1 MKRKRQALPC
11 APLSAKDLEGH
22 MRFDHTGERLVCGNE
37 GCDFTCAANEAVELE
52 TLWETLRET
61 LHEALREMPVEAPA
75 RLVCVAEG
83 CDYKTAVNASAE
95 REALCEQPPSEEEG
109 GELVDASSEP
119 DFETKL
125 SAAKEEAALAQ
136 RKLEKYKR
144 ALRKEKER
152 NVLLRA
158 ELAAAQAAVK
168 AKPVSAEANQ
178 GNGPATGEM
187 EAVAAA
193 HARELRIAQARLD
206 AAGSR
211 VVAMEA
217 RERAVAA
224 QARADA
230 AMADDYAA
238 EFNQLSRISLADTH
252 SLVKEI
258 AAQGGRKMHALMGV
272 SPMEAAAR
280 IKKQLIDTIGMIAA
294 RGHAQLLLAR
304 LSALAPIAAQPSAA
318 D

>member
-1 MKRKRQALPC
+1 MYHHQKKQRHST
-11 APLSAKDLEGH
+11 PLVLLF
-22 MRFDHTGERLVCGNE
+22 RPTGEE
-37 GCDFTCAANEAVELE
+37 
-52 TLWETLRET
+52 
-61 LHEALREMPVEAPA
+61 PPPS
-75 RLVCVAEG
+75 
-83 CDYKTAVNASAE
+83 VNASAE

-230 AMADDYAA
+230 AMADDYAGA
-238 EFNQLSRISLADTH
+238 GQ
-252 SLVKEI
+252 
-258 AAQGGRKMHALMGV
+258 
-272 SPMEAAAR
+272 
-280 IKKQLIDTIGMIAA
+280 
-294 RGHAQLLLAR
+294 
-304 LSALAPIAAQPSAA
+304 
-318 D
+318 